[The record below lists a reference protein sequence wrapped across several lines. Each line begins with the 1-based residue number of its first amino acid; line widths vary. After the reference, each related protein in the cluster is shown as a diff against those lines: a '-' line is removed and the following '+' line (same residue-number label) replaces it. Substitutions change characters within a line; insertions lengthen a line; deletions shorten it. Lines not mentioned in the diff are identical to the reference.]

1 MKDLPTH
8 IALNMTSA
16 CNMDCSYCYMDKLN
30 SGKRMSNQVLDG
42 VIEMINKTD
51 DSQRFQVSFFGG
63 EPTLASRSIEY
74 FIDNANLDKVEG
86 FSLTTNGTNIDVVN
100 HVARR
105 GAEMS
110 NGRIKTKV
118 LVSNKDVRAPH
129 QDLDLSVVDNSF
141 RYIIGV
147 DTIHEIDES
156 LVTDLLESE
165 FIQVDFRF
173 DYYANW
179 EDVDQVQVNR
189 VIEMLR
195 TFQNTT
201 NRLKFQ
207 PPKILEARVGKKCP
221 APHMSIDTNGDL
233 MPCHRMFNST
243 RGVGMAVG
251 NILEDMNGAVAKLAQ
266 FHTEVHFSTG
276 CVGFTENFGQ
286 DSDIHVLNLGT
297 VEYEKQSEPM
307 TDGHLVAAIA
317 NERDCR

>member
-30 SGKRMSNQVLDG
+30 SGKRMSNQVIDG

-51 DSQRFQVSFFGG
+51 DGQRFQVSFFGG

-105 GAEMS
+105 GFEMS
-110 NGRIKTKV
+110 NGRILTKV

-129 QDLDLSVVDNSF
+129 EELDLEVVANSY
-141 RYIIGV
+141 RYIVGV
-147 DTIHEIDES
+147 DTIDEVDEA
-156 LVTDLLESE
+156 LVTELLESE

-179 EDVDQVQVNR
+179 EEVDQTKVNR
-189 VIEMLR
+189 VVEMLR

-207 PPKILEARVGKKCP
+207 PPKIVEAKVGKKCP
-221 APHMSIDTNGDL
+221 APHMSIDTDGDI
-233 MPCHRMFNST
+233 MPCHRMFNAT
-243 RGVGMAVG
+243 RGIGMAVG
-251 NILEDMNGAVAKLAQ
+251 NILEDMDGAVAKLAQ
-266 FHTEVHFSTG
+266 FHTEVHFGTG
-276 CVGFTENFGQ
+276 CIGFTENFGQ

-297 VEYEKQSEPM
+297 LNYEDSGTKM
-307 TDGHLVAAIA
+307 TEGILEAAI
-317 NERDCR
+317 EQSCR